1 MAAFMNLESYEIENV
16 QLNTNYGN
24 EQIKAE
30 KVLSILS
37 KSWKTG
43 FRSKLVE
50 TLKSMNEHYLADS
63 IENYKFKKGS
73 ASEHFSFK

>member
-1 MAAFMNLESYEIENV
+1 MNLESYEIENV

-30 KVLSILS
+30 KILSILS
-37 KSWKTG
+37 NKWKTG

-50 TLKSMNEHYLADS
+50 TLKSMNELYLADS
-63 IENYKFKKGS
+63 IENYEFKKLQC
-73 ASEHFSFK
+73 K